1 MFSAPAVSTSLFT
14 KPASP
19 RQPAQAPAADAAHVL
34 LIDDV
39 PEELRWLTQLLRPL
53 YRLSLADSA
62 QQGLQ
67 RAQMLRPD
75 VILLDVGLPDLDGHA
90 LCRLLKADPLTAEIP
105 VLFLSAHNAPEQRVR
120 GLQSGAVDFISKP
133 FYPEEVL
140 ARLQVHLQLALQRQ
154 PAPAAP
160 PDAAARH
167 PEQPLLEVAMRYIR
181 EHLAGLQGVG
191 DVAQQV
197 GLSEKR
203 LLALFREH
211 LGLTVSGFIAEERV
225 RTGQRLLAETLMS
238 VQDIAFAVGFNNPG
252 NFATAFRERHGLSPQ
267 AYRQGLR
274 EAPALALATDSPTA
288 TPQPGHAP

>member
-19 RQPAQAPAADAAHVL
+19 RLPADAPAADAANVL

-90 LCRLLKADPLTAEIP
+90 LCRLLKADPLTAGIP

-140 ARLQVHLQLALQRQ
+140 ARLQVHLQLAQQRQ
-154 PAPAAP
+154 AV
-160 PDAAARH
+160 PDAAVRH
-167 PEQPLLEVAMRYIR
+167 PEQPLLEVAVRYIR

-211 LGLTVSGFIAEERV
+211 LGQTVSGFIAEERV

-274 EAPALALATDSPTA
+274 EAPAPDAVIASPQAGLAL
-288 TPQPGHAP
+288 

>member
-1 MFSAPAVSTSLFT
+1 M
-14 KPASP
+14 
-19 RQPAQAPAADAAHVL
+19 L
-34 LIDDV
+34 LIDDQ
-39 PEELRWLTQLLRPL
+39 PEDLRCLTPLLRPL
-53 YRLSLADSA
+53 YRLSLADRA
-62 QQGLQ
+62 QQGVQ
-67 RAQMLRPD
+67 RAQMLQPD
-75 VILLDVGLPDLDGHA
+75 VILLDVKLPDLDGHA
-90 LCRLLKADPLTAEIP
+90 VCRLLKADPLTAAIP
-105 VLFLSAHNAPEQRVR
+105 VLFLSADNAPEQRVR

-140 ARLQVHLQLALQRQ
+140 TRIQLHLQLAQQLRQRN
-154 PAPAAP
+154 
-160 PDAAARH
+160 AAACSKALPRH
-167 PEQPLLEVAMRYIR
+167 PEQPLLDSAMRYIR
-181 EHLAGLQGVG
+181 DHLADLQGVG

-225 RTGQRLLAETLMS
+225 RTGQRLLSETLMT

-274 EAPALALATDSPTA
+274 ETGEPAVSAEHAL
-288 TPQPGHAP
+288 